1 MIRLYTQ
8 FILLAALVLI
18 NLPCSA
24 QRQHGIAG
32 TSSGEPLLAEQAL
45 FNVTYLDIDVEV
57 LPDEQAIRADV
68 ETHVVAVHPVEWMVL
83 HLDDSL
89 TVQEVFLVEDSGE
102 WMGLEHVHADGLL
115 RAHLPR
121 TFQPGELIRF
131 RVRYGG
137 TPRIAA
143 NPPWVGGFTWST
155 TPSGLPWIASS
166 VQVDGADLWIPVKDH
181 PSDRPDSVA
190 LRIVVPSELVAVSM
204 GVDRGVDRL
213 EDGRLGYRWF
223 TSHPISYY
231 NIALNIGPYV
241 TVDSS
246 FTSIDGTVVPVHF
259 WVLPEREADARRQL
273 PGFLDQMT
281 WFEETIGPYPFR
293 SEKYGIAHVPYLGME
308 HQTIIAYGS
317 DFTDNQWG
325 YDWLHQHELAHEWWG
340 NLVTAPD
347 WRDFWIHEGFG
358 TYMQPLYT
366 EHLNGR
372 DAYLREISGYRNNIR
387 NRQPIA
393 PRETRSTKQMYFV
406 GPDYTESDGDIYYK
420 GALVLHTL
428 RHFMGDAAFFA
439 SLRKMA
445 YPTDAHRN
453 ATDGSQS
460 RFATTEDYRQIV
472 EELMGRDMGWF
483 FEVYVR
489 QNELPTLKMN
499 RTEESA
505 EFEWEVPGG
514 HPFPMTIPVM
524 VDGQLHVVNMPDGR
538 GRIDVGEGANVQVDP
553 EGWVLRAR

>member
-1 MIRLYTQ
+1 MARYVSQYAL
-8 FILLAALVLI
+8 LLAIVLI

-24 QRQHGIAG
+24 QRQHGATG
-32 TSSGEPLLAEQAL
+32 SASGEPLLAEQAL

-57 LPDEQAIRADV
+57 LPDEQAIRGDV
-68 ETHVVAVHPVEWMVL
+68 ETHVVAVHPLEWISL
-83 HLDDSL
+83 HLDDAMS
-89 TVQEVFLVEDSGE
+89 VDEVFMMGE
-102 WMGLEHVHADGLL
+102 SAQWLRLDHAHENGLL
-115 RAHLPR
+115 RAQLPR
-121 TFQPGELIRF
+121 TFQPGEAVRV
-131 RVRYGG
+131 RVRYEGS
-137 TPRIAA
+137 PKIAM

-155 TPSGLPWIASS
+155 TQSGAPWIATS
-166 VQVDGADLWIPVKDH
+166 VQVDGADLWLPVKDH
-181 PSDRPDSVA
+181 PSDRPDSVS
-190 LRIVVPSELVAVSM
+190 LRIIVPDDLVAASI

-213 EDGRLGYRWF
+213 EDGRLGYHWF
-223 TSHPISYY
+223 TSQPISYY
-231 NIALNIGPYV
+231 NIALNIGPYA

-246 FTSIDGTVVPVHF
+246 FTSVDGTVVPVTF
-259 WVLPEREADARRQL
+259 WVLPENEDDARRQL
-273 PGFLDQMT
+273 PGFLDQMR

-340 NLVTAPD
+340 NLVTVPD

-372 DAYLREISGYRNNIR
+372 DAYLREINGYRNNVR

-406 GPDYTESDGDIYYK
+406 EPEYTESDGDIYYK

-428 RHFMGDAAFFA
+428 RHFMGDEAFFE
-439 SLRKMA
+439 SLRLMA
-445 YPTDAHRN
+445 YPTEEHRA

-472 EELMGRDMGWF
+472 EELVGEDMGWF

-489 QNELPTLKMN
+489 QTELPSLRMN
-499 RTEESA
+499 RTETIVDL
-505 EFEWEVPGG
+505 EWEVPGG
-514 HPFPMTIPVM
+514 HPFPMPVPAM
-524 VDGQLHVVNMPDGR
+524 VNGVSTVVGMESGR
-538 GRIDVGEGANVQVDP
+538 GQIDAAEGASVELDP
-553 EGWVLRAR
+553 EGWILRER